1 DELMGLGFITPK
13 DGGGAPPPSGPQGG
27 TRAGTDA
34 QLSPGQTERWLAG
47 GFDPSARLALN
58 ESFCVSLQ
66 GGVDRTALKAALD
79 DVLTR
84 HEAFRIQFDLE
95 EPRQRVAPQLNLPV
109 AEIDLSA
116 QPDADQALDDFCT
129 QASLRDFPLDQA
141 PLAAVSLLA
150 LADGRTVVHVVAS
163 HLVFDGWASSVF
175 NAELAT
181 AYKARSMGMAPAFK
195 PAESPLDFA
204 EEEQARFDGPDGQE
218 ALRFWQQ
225 QLQNP
230 PAPLN
235 LGDRT
240 PQGHRSYAADT
251 LRIR

>member
-1 DELMGLGFITPK
+1 
-13 DGGGAPPPSGPQGG
+13 
-27 TRAGTDA
+27 
-34 QLSPGQTERWLAG
+34 
-47 GFDPSARLALN
+47 
-58 ESFCVSLQ
+58 
-66 GGVDRTALKAALD
+66 
-79 DVLTR
+79 
-84 HEAFRIQFDLE
+84 FRIQFDLE

-251 LRIR
+251 LRIRLDGELFSRLRAQAKQSGATLFQVLLMA